1 MNFNI
6 EKKIYL
12 TNIFLIDWDD
22 TLFPTSWVT
31 TNKIN
36 LQNEDSRNEYKL
48 YFIEL
53 DNVISKFL
61 ESLNDIGDI
70 FIVTNA
76 SLNWI
81 KTCLNILSLT
91 TEVIILNKIRILSA
105 RDIYS
110 TKSDSPLEWKIQTF
124 RDVIHENLKKI
135 NNIRDNTYLNI
146 LSLGDAKYEYIALL
160 NLNNYLLKIETIKT
174 YIKNNNFNFLLK
186 NIKFIDNPQFEYI
199 IDQLK
204 FVEQNRDSMINKLEF
219 IDLKFDLKND

>member
-6 EKKIYL
+6 QKKLYL

-22 TLFPTSWVT
+22 TLFPSSWVNN
-31 TNKIN
+31 NKIN

-48 YFIEL
+48 YFLEL
-53 DNVISKFL
+53 DNVVSKFL

-76 SLNWI
+76 NLNWI

-91 TEVIILNKIRILSA
+91 SKVIILNKIRILSA

-110 TKSDSPLEWKIQTF
+110 TRTDSPSEWKILTF
-124 RDVIHENLKKI
+124 RDVVLENLKKI

-160 NLNNYLLKIETIKT
+160 NLNNYLLKNDTIKK

-186 NIKFIDNPQFEYI
+186 SIKFIDNPQFEYI
-199 IDQLK
+199 IDQLN
-204 FVEQNRDSMINKLEF
+204 FVEQNKDSIINKLEF
-219 IDLKFDLKND
+219 IDLKFD

>member
-22 TLFPTSWVT
+22 TLFPTSWVNN
-31 TNKIN
+31 NKIN
-36 LQNEDSRNEYKL
+36 LQSEDSKNEYKL
-48 YFIEL
+48 YFLEL

-76 SLNWI
+76 NLNWI
-81 KTCLNILSLT
+81 KTCLNVLT
-91 TEVIILNKIRILSA
+91 LTSKVIISNKIRILSA
-105 RDIYS
+105 RDLYS
-110 TKSDSPLEWKIQTF
+110 TKTNSPSEWKILTF
-124 RDVIHENLKKI
+124 RDVILENLKKI

-146 LSLGDAKYEYIALL
+146 LSFGDAEYEYIALL
-160 NLNNYLLKIETIKT
+160 NLNNYLLKIDIIKK

-186 NIKFIDNPQFEYI
+186 SIKFIDNPQFEYI

-204 FVEQNRDSMINKLEF
+204 FVEQNKDSIINKLEF
-219 IDLKFDLKND
+219 VDLKFN